1 MNSMQIEN
9 KSKNKLVPYNKHEI
23 DNFKNGKVLIVRK
36 SEDVIEFINNISN
49 IKINA
54 KLYFGKISKD
64 INKKIND
71 YISVNLD
78 NYNISLQNHVVIHI
92 LNHHSH
98 EKEKLRGQTPIILS
112 DFTLIPE
119 IITNFDK
126 VRKTGFSKQGK
137 LSITF
142 EKNMENIY
150 ILIVYISDK
159 NHNLEIKTMYKKKQK
174 KSSSHVFNADIP

>member
-36 SEDVIEFINNISN
+36 SEDVGEFINNISN

-78 NYNISLQNHVVIHI
+78 NYNISLQKHVVIHI

-98 EKEKLRGQTPIILS
+98 ETEKLRG
-112 DFTLIPE
+112 
-119 IITNFDK
+119 
-126 VRKTGFSKQGK
+126 K
-137 LSITF
+137 L
-142 EKNMENIY
+142 
-150 ILIVYISDK
+150 
-159 NHNLEIKTMYKKKQK
+159 Q
-174 KSSSHVFNADIP
+174 